1 MNSIYQEKKFEKSR
15 LKLRK
20 ALTQFSCFKTHLL
33 CCHCN
38 RFPANCMESRHVFV
52 ALFFLL
58 EQFPASTDGI
68 CQNFRFIIDENV
80 IPDHA
85 LEGHVFK
92 NSTVEKVTHCHMM
105 CRDDCRC
112 ISMNYLHSKMTD
124 NCQLNDV
131 NKEMKPAALKYK
143 TGSSYYDLMREYKV
157 VSVAIFSN

>member
-1 MNSIYQEKKFEKSR
+1 
-15 LKLRK
+15 
-20 ALTQFSCFKTHLL
+20 
-33 CCHCN
+33 
-38 RFPANCMESRHVFV
+38 MEPLHVSV
-52 ALFFLL
+52 AIFFLL
-58 EQFPASTDGI
+58 GQYPASTDGI

-92 NSTVEKVTHCHMM
+92 NSTVDKATHCHMM

-131 NKEMKPAALKYK
+131 NIEMKPAALKYK
-143 TGSSYYDLMREYKV
+143 TGASYYDLVREYKI
-157 VSVAIFSN
+157 VSVALFLKLICTTLNLQF